1 MRLGRSMGLSRG
13 LDSRAMDEQAE
24 DNVLEGTRL
33 HELGEKFVSDKAKI
47 EAEIEKV
54 ENSGISEQ
62 DKKKLIDQLE
72 SALSY
77 LQDQYDLEVTEE
89 RERLQQELESQI
101 LDMQDAADE
110 MEKQADSLREV
121 HMEAAS
127 VDTSAAADAADEK
140 KEEFEN
146 MKREYAEKLKLQ
158 MEQAEMQQRNI
169 RNRRITGR

>member
-1 MRLGRSMGLSRG
+1 MRLGRSLGLSRG

-24 DNVLEGTRL
+24 DSVLEGTRL
-33 HELGEKFVSDKAKI
+33 HELGEKFVSDKEKI

-72 SALSY
+72 NALSC

-89 RERLQQELESQI
+89 RERLKQELEYQI

-110 MEKQADSLREV
+110 MEKQADSLRDV

>member
-24 DNVLEGTRL
+24 DNVLEGTSL

-77 LQDQYDLEVTEE
+77 LQDQYVLEVTE
-89 RERLQQELESQI
+89 
-101 LDMQDAADE
+101 
-110 MEKQADSLREV
+110 
-121 HMEAAS
+121 
-127 VDTSAAADAADEK
+127 
-140 KEEFEN
+140 
-146 MKREYAEKLKLQ
+146 
-158 MEQAEMQQRNI
+158 
-169 RNRRITGR
+169 

>member
-1 MRLGRSMGLSRG
+1 
-13 LDSRAMDEQAE
+13 
-24 DNVLEGTRL
+24 
-33 HELGEKFVSDKAKI
+33 
-47 EAEIEKV
+47 
-54 ENSGISEQ
+54 
-62 DKKKLIDQLE
+62 
-72 SALSY
+72 
-77 LQDQYDLEVTEE
+77 
-89 RERLQQELESQI
+89 
-101 LDMQDAADE
+101 MQDAADE

-158 MEQAEMQQRNI
+158 MEQAQMQQRNI